1 MLKPCAKASDAPFL
15 MFGST
20 CSLYTWA
27 WCSSGS
33 RIMTMSA
40 PSIAS
45 PTSATLS
52 PPFFAL
58 SQEAQPYRH
67 LDPGLLQVLRVR
79 VALRAVAEDGDLL
92 ALDERQVGVFV
103 VIDFHLIFRS

>member
-15 MFGST
+15 MFVST
-20 CSLYTWA
+20 YSSYTWA

-40 PSIAS
+40 PLIAS
-45 PTSATLS
+45 PTSATFS

-58 SQEAQPYRH
+58 SQERPTLGRAAPA
-67 LDPGLLQVLRVR
+67 LAPGSLRFEGMG
-79 VALRAVAEDGDLL
+79 VAVGAVAEDGDLL
-92 ALDERQVGVFV
+92 ALDEREVG
-103 VIDFHLIFRS
+103 I